1 MKRNPNI
8 IKHYLWLLYIKF
20 ILIIIEVLF
29 AGYFYISFCPKNS
42 LRKKVYRQLTNQI
55 TGAQWVTRDRSYKG
69 PGPLALLWPACQ
81 SSRTWQPWGRRVATA
96 ASPRAS
102 EARGQLSQDSEGWE
116 GS

>member
-55 TGAQWVTRDRSYKG
+55 TGAQWVTRDQ
-69 PGPLALLWPACQ
+69 LAYTAELGLDLRLLIHN
-81 SSRTWQPWGRRVATA
+81 
-96 ASPRAS
+96 
-102 EARGQLSQDSEGWE
+102 
-116 GS
+116 